1 MITKQL
7 FDIINNISD
16 DLITEAAN
24 PHKRIKRIRISK
36 VILIAAV
43 MVTLLGF
50 TAWAANMVIVSRTG
64 HSSNIPD
71 YYTVPTQ
78 ATLLKDIGIS
88 MNVIDKFS
96 NGYIFREASVGDN
109 ADYGENGQCVE
120 KFKSLICKYV
130 FEDKDISVHIDAAA
144 AGTNLD
150 DDKTAEVYKN
160 TAIKYISYQNKIVP
174 SDYKLTAEDEADK
187 RSGRYVFSYGSDEVE
202 IIDVQ
207 LIEFAYQGLN
217 YSMCTFNNS
226 LTRDAL
232 VQMAREFIDYQ

>member
-96 NGYIFREASVGDN
+96 TDIYSEKHLSEIMLIMVKTDNVLRNSNLLFVNIF
-109 ADYGENGQCVE
+109 
-120 KFKSLICKYV
+120 L
-130 FEDKDISVHIDAAA
+130 
-144 AGTNLD
+144 
-150 DDKTAEVYKN
+150 
-160 TAIKYISYQNKIVP
+160 KIRI
-174 SDYKLTAEDEADK
+174 YLC
-187 RSGRYVFSYGSDEVE
+187 
-202 IIDVQ
+202 I
-207 LIEFAYQGLN
+207 
-217 YSMCTFNNS
+217 
-226 LTRDAL
+226 LTRQRQA
-232 VQMAREFIDYQ
+232 QISMMTKQRKFIKIPL